1 MEEVVDVKVAR
12 EAAGLTQA
20 EAAKVA
26 RISVATWRRA
36 EDDLSSVS
44 AKTRSA
50 VERVLKATRRRPP
63 EKASEPSLH
72 ARRLN
77 ESFHEGSLTPAMAV
91 HLSATCGM
99 AYDMSTHD
107 QVDLPDFMEELPD
120 SVLFRVQGNLAWRE
134 KLAENFQRMASL
146 LDNGVRPRPQ
156 NLAEEYVLH
165 AAIGRG
171 RGTWSDMPP
180 WQYVEGIERRSDDP
194 DWDGVAFEISRFPF
208 GFPRFTEDEIA
219 DHIGSDGRI
228 RLSRLHPFRW
238 WEPLNAALDE
248 WRKANGSAIAAPE
261 FIARVLLG
269 FLRRNRDIVDEIF
282 EGDLYAMDFDA
293 ARSEVLLRDASGFT
307 AVLTVTRP
315 DVVVPVR
322 ENPFQAFVYA
332 SNFVEHIFRT
342 YEENRVAE
350 CGACGSCEDC
360 EHGGY
365 LSESVS
371 GRDAWRQATGLSDPP
386 DLIDVGRSEDDFR
399 GHQAIGIKF
408 GEDVVIRVTIIDND

>member
-20 EAAKVA
+20 EAAKIA

-50 VERVLKATRRRPP
+50 VERVLKATRRRPQ
-63 EKASEPSLH
+63 EKADELSLH
-72 ARRLN
+72 ARRIN
-77 ESFHEGSLTPAMAV
+77 ESFQEGPLTPAMAV

-99 AYDMSTHD
+99 AYDMITHD

-120 SVLFRVQGNLAWRE
+120 SVLFRVQGNHAWRE
-134 KLAENFQRMASL
+134 KLAETFQRMASL
-146 LDNGVRPRPQ
+146 LDSGVRPRPRS
-156 NLAEEYVLH
+156 LAAEYVLH
-165 AAIGRG
+165 TAIRWG

-180 WQYVEGIERRSDDP
+180 WQYVEGIERQRDDP
-194 DWDGVAFEISRFPF
+194 DWDAVALEISRFPF
-208 GFPRFTEDEIA
+208 GFPKFTEDEIA

-238 WEPLNAALDE
+238 WEPLDAALDE
-248 WRKANGSAIAAPE
+248 WRKTDEGGVAAPE
-261 FIARVLLG
+261 FIARVLLS
-269 FLRRNRDIVDEIF
+269 FLRRNRGIVDEIF

-315 DVVVPVR
+315 DVVVSVR

-332 SNFVEHIFRT
+332 SSFVEHIFRAH
-342 YEENRVAE
+342 EENRVAE
-350 CGACGSCEDC
+350 CSACGSCEGC
-360 EHGGY
+360 EYGGY
-365 LSESVS
+365 LSENVS
-371 GRDAWRQATGLSDPP
+371 GRDAWRQATGLSEPP

-408 GEDVVIRVTIIDND
+408 DEDVVIRVTIIDND